1 MRNSITRIAMILI
14 AFGFFISCTQTFQ
27 SLDNTASELSTEEL
41 LNRAQEMRTLNPNDP
56 VSYHYEGIAYMR
68 LARLKA
74 PDNRE
79 SEYRSMR
86 SSFDAALQLYGNS
99 RTGTSEQSS
108 IEDLKRS
115 TWSNEHNSA
124 AGLFMSDSTANRQ
137 RLDLAAAHVKN
148 AIIIIPDSLISYELL
163 AEIYVKA
170 GNVDEAILVLESV
183 NQGITPE
190 TGRIF
195 EHIGY
200 LYYHKNE
207 FSNAVTWY
215 EEAVNWHQNQNMSAH
230 EFIDASLHK
239 GSFLNA
245 RHGLVNAYIAN
256 QQIPDAISALNSLKM
271 EYPLNESYSR
281 MLTNQYLLLLDEY
294 LNTDI
299 NDTRELAVIDEYL
312 GELSANSEKSP
323 DIELDV
329 ALNLIDIGNRF
340 SDARYTEDES
350 FNLQSVP
357 EVVKTIQFAITM
369 LNRIIEIDP
378 ENYSAI
384 SGLAEAYILIGN
396 ESEAAIWYDRLER

>member
-1 MRNSITRIAMILI
+1 
-14 AFGFFISCTQTFQ
+14 
-27 SLDNTASELSTEEL
+27 
-41 LNRAQEMRTLNPNDP
+41 
-56 VSYHYEGIAYMR
+56 
-68 LARLKA
+68 
-74 PDNRE
+74 
-79 SEYRSMR
+79 
-86 SSFDAALQLYGNS
+86 
-99 RTGTSEQSS
+99 
-108 IEDLKRS
+108 
-115 TWSNEHNSA
+115 
-124 AGLFMSDSTANRQ
+124 
-137 RLDLAAAHVKN
+137 
-148 AIIIIPDSLISYELL
+148 
-163 AEIYVKA
+163 
-170 GNVDEAILVLESV
+170 
-183 NQGITPE
+183 
-190 TGRIF
+190 
-195 EHIGY
+195 
-200 LYYHKNE
+200 
-207 FSNAVTWY
+207 
-215 EEAVNWHQNQNMSAH
+215 
-230 EFIDASLHK
+230 
-239 GSFLNA
+239 
-245 RHGLVNAYIAN
+245 
-256 QQIPDAISALNSLKM
+256 M